1 MEKIIVELDVKSG
14 DAEKNVGNVGNS
26 LKELN
31 KEATKATDK
40 TQKGLEDTAKAAK
53 KTDKS
58 VGLLSKGFKGIGT
71 ALKAAGIGLFLSAI
85 TILFEVM
92 RKNQKVLDA
101 IETVT
106 NLISLGFK
114 AVTDALTDAF
124 NSVNKATNGFDALK
138 KVVGGL
144 MTIALTPLKLL
155 FYELKLAAEVLKVA
169 YENIFGDE
177 ESVKNAQKN
186 LDQTRLDILKVASD
200 AVQAG
205 KDIANNIV
213 EAVGEVGAA
222 ASAIV
227 KEVSKIDPS
236 KLLDTAQAMT
246 ALKNNAEIAAA
257 VQSGLVEKYDRLAE
271 KQRQI
276 RDEERSSISDRKK
289 ANDEL
294 LAILEKQEK
303 AMLREADLQIANA
316 KSELNAIDNQENRI
330 KLIEAENN
338 KLAVKAQI
346 TGLLSEQLV
355 NDLALDRESIELTN
369 SKAESES
376 VLSIERQRFNAEL
389 IRNELERLEALKE
402 IDQIEKDQETLRLE
416 QIVLNANSGTQAKI
430 DAQIALDEFQE
441 QSRQLSL
448 SREVEIDQA
457 KIKSKENVLNALIGL
472 SGAESA
478 LGKAGIIAK
487 QVLLTKELLIDLGF
501 IKSKATKTIV
511 SANLDAASSGASVAT
526 GFSKTLALGF
536 PAAIPALIGYAGAAV
551 GIISSVKSAVGG
563 AKSVA
568 SSIGGSGGAGGG
580 NISSPIAPS
589 IPTATSTPPSF
600 NVVGSSDTNQLAS
613 AIGGQSQK
621 PIKAFVVSSDVS
633 TSQEL
638 DRNIITEAG
647 IG

>member
-58 VGLLSKGFKGIGT
+58 VGLLSKGFKVIGT

-85 TILFEVM
+85 SILFEVM

-276 RDEERSSISDRKK
+276 RDEERNSISDRKK

-346 TGLLSEQLV
+346 TGLLSEQLA
-355 NDLALDRESIELTN
+355 NDLALDKESIELTN
-369 SKAESES
+369 SKIESES
-376 VLSIERQRFNAEL
+376 VLSIERQRFNAGL

-416 QIVLNANSGTQAKI
+416 QIVLNANLGTQAKI

-448 SREVEIDQA
+448 TREVEIDQA

-536 PAAIPALIGYAGAAV
+536 PAAIPALIGYASAAV

-568 SSIGGSGGAGGG
+568 SSIGGSGGGGSP
-580 NISSPIAPS
+580 SSPSVPS
-589 IPTATSTPPSF
+589 IPSIPPSF
-600 NVVGSSDTNQLAS
+600 NVVGASDTNQLAS

>member
-1 MEKIIVELDVKSG
+1 MEKIIVEL
-14 DAEKNVGNVGNS
+14 
-26 LKELN
+26 
-31 KEATKATDK
+31 EA
-40 TQKGLEDTAKAAK
+40 
-53 KTDKS
+53 KTDKALKGIDNISKS
-58 VGLLSKGFKGIGT
+58 VEDLGKEVVKSNKNTTKSLSGVEQASKGVALGVKAVGSS
-71 ALKAAGIGLFLSAI
+71 LKAIGIGLVIAALSTLKDLFQQNQNAVDFFSVAFETAAIVVGKVVTAFTNVYDSVIQSAEGFNALGKVISGINTLVLGAFRLTFLNIKLAI
-85 TILFEVM
+85 QTAQLAWEESFFGDKDPETIKDL
-92 RKNQKVLDA
+92 NLSL
-101 IETVT
+101 IETSY
-106 NLISLGFK
+106 LI
-114 AVTDALTDAF
+114 
-124 NSVNKATNGFDALK
+124 
-138 KVVGGL
+138 
-144 MTIALTPLKLL
+144 
-155 FYELKLAAEVLKVA
+155 
-169 YENIFGDE
+169 
-177 ESVKNAQKN
+177 
-186 LDQTRLDILKVASD
+186 RKVASD
-200 AVQAG
+200 SFDAG
-205 KDIANNIV
+205 KDIVNNFG
-213 EAVGEVGAA
+213 EAVTETASIVGK
-222 ASAIV
+222 V
-227 KEVSKIDPS
+227 VDEVSKIS
-236 KLLDTAQAMT
+236 IANAIETARANT
-246 ALKNNAEIAAA
+246 ELTKSAEIAAA
-257 VQSGLVEKYDRLAE
+257 TQGLIFEKFDRQAE
-271 KQRQI
+271 KLRQV
-276 RDEERSSISDRKK
+276 RDEERNSIVDRKK

-294 LAILEKQEK
+294 LVTIDNAEK
-303 AMLREADLQIANA
+303 ALLSQAQIQLQIANA
-316 KSELNAIDNQENRI
+316 NLKKD
-330 KLIEAENN
+330 AENIEF
-338 KLAVKAQI
+338 KVAQI
-346 TGLLSEQLV
+346 DALRELAGVEAQIEGLRSEQKA
-355 NDLALDRESIELTN
+355 NDLALDKESIELTN
-369 SKAESES
+369 SKIESES

-402 IDQIEKDQETLRLE
+402 IDQLEKDQETLRLE
-416 QIVLNANSGTQAKI
+416 QIVLNANLGTQAKI

-448 SREVEIDQA
+448 SREVEIDKA

-568 SSIGGSGGAGGG
+568 SSIGGSGGAGGS

-589 IPTATSTPPSF
+589 ISTATSTPPSF